1 MYIWGLGC
9 PCSQRFVKTA
19 LNLNHGKWLLI
30 ALLPIV
36 QQYMYRRLAVDFNI
50 TDSSNANKSSK
61 EICLERVGNSS
72 ELSGN
77 EKDFQDS
84 VSFWNTLVVAL
95 GLLPTIIVVIFI
107 GAISDAW
114 GRKFG
119 LVPQLGAAVLS
130 GIVMLL
136 VVALDLNI
144 VILPVIQFLSGM
156 TGELIRV
163 LPWDI
168 HDDVI
173 KWKHFPR
180 NWPFVRGIHRSPVN
194 SPQKGQWRGALMF
207 SLICVRINNWV
218 NNREAGDLRRHCGH
232 YDVIVMIYQA
242 RCLICIE
249 ESIKCPLMKNSICSF
264 NKLMTNSGW

>member
-1 MYIWGLGC
+1 MLLQADDTKVDKEDVHRAYLDKIR
-9 PCSQRFVKTA
+9 QR
-19 LNLNHGKWLLI
+19 WLTVEPIVVIYMVGYI

-61 EICLERVGNSS
+61 DICLERVGNSS

-130 GIVMLL
+130 GIIMLL
-136 VVALDLNI
+136 VVALDLKI

-168 HDDVI
+168 YDDVI

-180 NWPFVRGIHRSPVN
+180 NWPFVRGIHPVPGEFPAKRPVTRS
-194 SPQKGQWRGALMF
+194 F
-207 SLICVRINNWV
+207 DIFF
-218 NNREAGDLRRHCGH
+218 DLR
-232 YDVIVMIYQA
+232 
-242 RCLICIE
+242 L
-249 ESIKCPLMKNSICSF
+249 
-264 NKLMTNSGW
+264 NKRLSKQS